1 MAQCFAVSRTLA
13 RTICCFVAN
22 KPLLS
27 DWRMAGPCRSNC
39 VFGCVLSIMMGFH
52 KLEMVTQVVFSAD
65 GASRSLAP
73 NAGST
78 RYRYDAKCS
87 WSVLIHDF
95 HALIFSGM
103 FAPFPSHARIW
114 DRRGASFRAL
124 GHRYLAGRNQAI
136 CLVSIVQ
143 HELLLTWHGG
153 WASVFCWPMAAGVCD
168 GRTTTVQSTATN
180 GDDTLCNPSQ
190 HEIKSQVIH
199 RTWQHHSPHDHS
211 PTSRLRCKAMHH
223 PFWPFIPTHMCIFVP
238 LLISVRCGAL
248 RFQLFI
254 AGQRN
259 GFANLPRNVAAI
271 NKRPRREQPPV

>member
-1 MAQCFAVSRTLA
+1 
-13 RTICCFVAN
+13 
-22 KPLLS
+22 
-27 DWRMAGPCRSNC
+27 
-39 VFGCVLSIMMGFH
+39 
-52 KLEMVTQVVFSAD
+52 MVCAH
-65 GASRSLAP
+65 SLH
-73 NAGST
+73 N
-78 RYRYDAKCS
+78 
-87 WSVLIHDF
+87 F

-114 DRRGASFRAL
+114 DRRGASIRAL
-124 GHRYLAGRNQAI
+124 GHRYLAGRNQGI

-153 WASVFCWPMAAGVCD
+153 WGSVFCWPMAAGVCD

-180 GDDTLCNPSQ
+180 EDDTLCNPSQ

-223 PFWPFIPTHMCIFVP
+223 PFWPFIPTHMCTFVP

-259 GFANLPRNVAAI
+259 GFAKSAQECGRNQQTPTPRAASRISRCNHRNLYLNHPNTLLITAFRWISTRSILKANLLD
-271 NKRPRREQPPV
+271 